1 MVIANPP
8 LAEPVIDPGGVTI
21 KPPFE
26 MGVANL
32 PEYMALILR
41 NGGSQSPDR
50 WLKEPRNNHVVNCIV
65 SFICTTRLSLF
76 RLCISL
82 KKLCRTVVY
91 IISNI
96 CSHNISF
103 AENELFLQKTE

>member
-32 PEYMALILR
+32 KKQPFSAMI
-41 NGGSQSPDR
+41 GSGKG
-50 WLKEPRNNHVVNCIV
+50 L
-65 SFICTTRLSLF
+65 
-76 RLCISL
+76 
-82 KKLCRTVVY
+82 
-91 IISNI
+91 
-96 CSHNISF
+96 
-103 AENELFLQKTE
+103 

>member
-32 PEYMALILR
+32 NMFI
-41 NGGSQSPDR
+41 R
-50 WLKEPRNNHVVNCIV
+50 WQFSSWKGNCH
-65 SFICTTRLSLF
+65 LP
-76 RLCISL
+76 
-82 KKLCRTVVY
+82 
-91 IISNI
+91 
-96 CSHNISF
+96 
-103 AENELFLQKTE
+103 

>member
-32 PEYMALILR
+32 EIGNTSADFLLKQID
-41 NGGSQSPDR
+41 GVEEEKPDR
-50 WLKEPRNNHVVNCIV
+50 VLIPCTFKERESVHQI
-65 SFICTTRLSLF
+65 
-76 RLCISL
+76 
-82 KKLCRTVVY
+82 
-91 IISNI
+91 
-96 CSHNISF
+96 
-103 AENELFLQKTE
+103 

>member
-32 PEYMALILR
+32 
-41 NGGSQSPDR
+41 
-50 WLKEPRNNHVVNCIV
+50 
-65 SFICTTRLSLF
+65 
-76 RLCISL
+76 
-82 KKLCRTVVY
+82 
-91 IISNI
+91 
-96 CSHNISF
+96 
-103 AENELFLQKTE
+103 ENAVW